1 MIQLA
6 GGQYCI
12 PSGNP
17 IVREKYAPNRG
28 SAAHF
33 CTTLHRID
41 MLQRQKTHQTQ
52 TFAAL
57 QQGINVVFAHKSHA
71 TRCKTSCKVDFL
83 AHSPL
88 KKAAIRTGK
97 TRGMLG
103 QPHMLSSTS
112 TQSHQAPTATHSHST
127 ELAWRLLP
135 ASTLKT
141 DASLAR
147 DWNRLNVATSNQ
159 PFLDADA
166 VADAL
171 AIFGGAHEHL
181 ALAYAGQ
188 TLAAM
193 LVISKT
199 APFRW
204 CTFQPSQLPL
214 GAWVIAPG
222 FDLALI
228 TRTLLPALPGFALT
242 LSITQA
248 DPRFTPRPA
257 DTPTLHTDDYID
269 TGWLELVGS
278 FESYWHERS
287 KNLRHNLRKQRHKLA
302 DQGVHI
308 SLREVTAPEDM
319 AAAVARYGALESAGW
334 KAGIGTAV
342 HPDNE
347 QGRFYRQLLE
357 KSARAGEALVC
368 EYWFDDR
375 MVASNLCQLRGD
387 TLVVLKTTYDE
398 GCKHVSPAFLLR
410 EAELQSFFETGR
422 IRRLEFYGRLRP
434 WHTHWTEHRRTL
446 YHTTAYRTSWIRQLA
461 RLRQASRHD
470 QTATPLTP

>member
-71 TRCKTSCKVDFL
+71 TRCKTSCKVVFL

-112 TQSHQAPTATHSHST
+112 TQSHQAP
-127 ELAWRLLP
+127 
-135 ASTLKT
+135 
-141 DASLAR
+141 
-147 DWNRLNVATSNQ
+147 
-159 PFLDADA
+159 
-166 VADAL
+166 
-171 AIFGGAHEHL
+171 
-181 ALAYAGQ
+181 
-188 TLAAM
+188 
-193 LVISKT
+193 
-199 APFRW
+199 
-204 CTFQPSQLPL
+204 
-214 GAWVIAPG
+214 
-222 FDLALI
+222 
-228 TRTLLPALPGFALT
+228 
-242 LSITQA
+242 
-248 DPRFTPRPA
+248 
-257 DTPTLHTDDYID
+257 TDDYID